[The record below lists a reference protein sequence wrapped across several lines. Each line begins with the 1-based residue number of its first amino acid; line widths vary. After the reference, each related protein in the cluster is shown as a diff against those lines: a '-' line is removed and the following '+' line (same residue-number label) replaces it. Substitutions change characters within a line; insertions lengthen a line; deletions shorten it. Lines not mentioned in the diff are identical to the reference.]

1 MMSTQNF
8 KVGDVVILKSGSPEM
23 TVTDIEE
30 NVISVIYWVPADN
43 EFKTYNFL
51 VGILIK
57 IDKDKRQLTNSL

>member
-51 VGILIK
+51 SGILIK
-57 IDKDKRQLTNSL
+57 ADKDTKQLTNSL

>member
-51 VGILIK
+51 AGILIK